1 MIGYQS
7 EDSTLSIT
15 SDLEEKE
22 DVVTEKSNFDSIIK
36 THQSFEIFHQY
47 VGEYKMNY
55 NNKVIIEN
63 SKTTINLLN
72 IISVDFKSIF
82 RSSESSE
89 MVSINDCLK
98 YLEERKEKLKMV
110 NFVHQK
116 NLYVKVMTI
125 KFYDIFQNAII
136 QLENNIIG
144 AYDCT
149 TIMFKSRYPTADYP
163 SLEKV
168 SNCWINQVFMRELKS
183 NKTNMKNIKDVYN
196 ETCDDFKYVVPIFQ
210 S

>member
-22 DVVTEKSNFDSIIK
+22 DFFPKKSNFDFIIR
-36 THQSFEIFHQY
+36 TDQSFEIFHQY

-55 NNKVIIEN
+55 NNKIFIEN
-63 SKTTINLLN
+63 SSTTINLLN
-72 IISVDFKSIF
+72 IISVDFKYIF

-89 MVSINDCLK
+89 IVSINNYLK
-98 YLEERKEKLKMV
+98 YLEERKVKLKMV

-116 NLYVKVMTI
+116 HLYVKVMTI
-125 KFYDIFQNAII
+125 RFYGIFRNTII

-144 AYDCT
+144 AYECT
-149 TIMFKSRYPTADYP
+149 TIMFQSRYPTADFP